1 MKVSY
6 SKILQRPNYLIVL
19 IFFRKQKGAR
29 MRRKSAVQE
38 VSCHKE
44 LQGNLWGN
52 WKLGNLGGAGR
63 TGAARADAA
72 VPLPLRPIT
81 MPVLAAGALGAGA
94 CLPVWPTTKLSSS
107 GTAGRTAASAP
118 TTILLGAGGAG
129 SPEKNVA
136 PSCLDIGFGFR
147 WWLVEVRL
155 DTVYP
160 WVDCKLPSV

>member
-52 WKLGNLGGAGR
+52 WKLGDLGGAVGVAGLVCEIHTHFLKYMR
-63 TGAARADAA
+63 WDLAK
-72 VPLPLRPIT
+72 VNLRKRCP
-81 MPVLAAGALGAGA
+81 M
-94 CLPVWPTTKLSSS
+94 
-107 GTAGRTAASAP
+107 
-118 TTILLGAGGAG
+118 
-129 SPEKNVA
+129 
-136 PSCLDIGFGFR
+136 
-147 WWLVEVRL
+147 
-155 DTVYP
+155 
-160 WVDCKLPSV
+160 